1 MKRAPDQLEELK
13 ERSTLVDAGHAFDA
27 NAWKHLQPTSRILSQ
42 IWEIVGDLKKSVQ
55 AFTRQMLETLN
66 PHQES

>member
-1 MKRAPDQLEELK
+1 MLDMLLMRMLENTYNPHQESL
-13 ERSTLVDAGHAFDA
+13 
-27 NAWKHLQPTSRILSQ
+27 NQ